1 MSNDL
6 IPAGRYLGS
15 LKSASMTQSESG
27 TEQMEISFQIEDQVR
42 KVYLYF
48 SEKAAPYSLP
58 KLASIGFNGDFEN
71 PEFTKT
77 TDIELVCKHEPYGGK
92 NPKYVGMTMEKWD
105 LAPRGKPA
113 APESLKRLGAQFRAV
128 TGTPPPKPAGKPA
141 AAPPRGGPPKKA
153 EPVNEPL
160 LKDDGNWTEERA
172 WAEWNT
178 EGRDS
183 DKLNKGWLD
192 AVDKQEKAS
201 KRDSA
206 KFTSADW
213 CAVAEL
219 GVIPF

>member
-1 MSNDL
+1 MSDL
-6 IPAGRYLGS
+6 MAPGRYLGS
-15 LKSASMTQSESG
+15 LKSASMTQSEGG
-27 TEQMEISFQIEDQVR
+27 TPQMEIVFQIEDLVR
-42 KVYLYF
+42 KVFLYF

-58 KLASIGFNGDFEN
+58 KLQSLGFNGDFEN
-71 PEFTKT
+71 PAFTTT
-77 TDIELVCKHEPYGGK
+77 TDIELSCRHELYGGK
-92 NPKYVGMTMEKWD
+92 NEKYKGMTMERWD

-113 APESLKRLGAQFRAV
+113 APESLKQLGAQFRAV
-128 TGTPPPKPAGKPA
+128 TGTPPPKPAGRPA

-160 LKDDGNWTEERA
+160 LKDDGKWDEGRA

-178 EGRDS
+178 EGRDT
-183 DKLNKGWLD
+183 DKLNKGWLE

-206 KFTSADW
+206 QFTSADW